1 MLTGEMFYN
10 ELNLDPNDF
19 ISTIAIEIESGD
31 TLKTELWNNRK
42 GSLIIN
48 SSRHLKKLDKNKRHF
63 LLQVNTDKITS
74 VGHFVFC
81 LVLENKNATKE
92 TNLINF
98 INNAKRYRQYY
109 SHGAI

>member
-48 SSRHLKKLDKNKRHF
+48 SSRHLKKLDKKNDTFFYGLTLIK
-63 LLQVNTDKITS
+63 LLQLGIL
-74 VGHFVFC
+74 FF
-81 LVLENKNATKE
+81 A
-92 TNLINF
+92 
-98 INNAKRYRQYY
+98 
-109 SHGAI
+109 